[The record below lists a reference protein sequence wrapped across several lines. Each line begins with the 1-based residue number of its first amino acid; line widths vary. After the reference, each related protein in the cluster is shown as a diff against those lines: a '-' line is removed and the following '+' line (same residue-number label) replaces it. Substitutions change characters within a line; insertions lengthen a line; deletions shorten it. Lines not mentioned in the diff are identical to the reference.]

1 MLLILIHLLIGSLLK
16 SISLQAAFFTSR
28 QPVKERRKTLRT
40 IKKGY
45 LDIENQKEQLGYEA
59 GGF

>member
-28 QPVKERRKTLRT
+28 QPVKERRKTLT

-59 GGF
+59 GVF